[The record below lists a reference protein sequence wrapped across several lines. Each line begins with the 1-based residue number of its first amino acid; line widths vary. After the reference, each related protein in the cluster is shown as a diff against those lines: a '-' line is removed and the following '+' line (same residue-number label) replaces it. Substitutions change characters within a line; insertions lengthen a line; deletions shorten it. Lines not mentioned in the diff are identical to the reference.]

1 MVETC
6 ALCGLRAPQ
15 PVTGTFAGEEKS
27 FCCSGCARVYG
38 LASENGVLDQ
48 ILGTTAA
55 RSRPR
60 PPLAGPRETAYF
72 SLKGMWCAGCA
83 TAAEAL
89 LRHQPGV
96 RSADIS
102 FAAERGRV
110 SYDPSQ
116 VDLDRLLA
124 RLGRLGYHARLLSD
138 RKDAAVE
145 RRLEGIL
152 LQLIVAVAFGMQV
165 MTIYLAMLYPR
176 YADGDYSSPETRAL
190 QYVAMGLSVPILFVG
205 GISFLRGA
213 WRALLAHTATM
224 DTLVALG
231 TISAFG
237 YSAYV
242 AATGSGAAY
251 FDSVAMI
258 TTFVMVGR
266 YLESVGG
273 SRARR
278 DINALLTLQPDT
290 CWIRRDGAWV
300 QAEAAA
306 LTRGAEILTKPG
318 ERVAADSVVVEGS
331 AAVDESLL
339 TGESAPLPRVPGD
352 ALSAGTL
359 VADGSLISVV
369 TEPVAESRLSRISG
383 LIEQTLSAKPPVQRL
398 ADRVSAYFA
407 FAVLGIALLSFGT
420 RLLLD
425 QPLSDSV
432 VAAIAVLVVA
442 CPCALGLATPLALTV
457 ALGIATRLGMIV
469 RNPAAL
475 EIGATINRVVFDKT
489 GTITRGRMTVEEVV
503 SLHPAGA
510 SPGDEP
516 HTSEVLR
523 AAAAVEQFSEHP
535 VATAIVSA
543 YEGPLPEAVDF
554 ESRRGQ
560 GASAR
565 LRDRDGER
573 VLVGSPAYLNIDP
586 GTAAAAYAERG
597 STVVW
602 VGHSQVAGPGQT
614 ADGFIVLRDEPN
626 PSAAQ
631 ALSDL
636 RRNGVTTVIL
646 SGDDPRTV
654 RAAAEEV
661 GADDWTGGLSP
672 EEKARRIKQWQDSG
686 ERVAMAGDGVND
698 APALAQADLAL
709 AMAEGTDLAGETADV
724 LLTREDLTTVPGF
737 LRLSTRTRRL
747 IRENLS
753 WAFAYNLVAV
763 PLAVA
768 GLISPIIA
776 AAAMAASSVLVVG
789 NSLRLRRQ
797 AAS

>member
-6 ALCGLRAPQ
+6 ALCGLRAPA
-15 PVTGTFAGEEKS
+15 PVAGTFAGEEKR

-48 ILGTTAA
+48 VLGTAAA

-72 SLKGMWCAGCA
+72 SLKGMWCPGCA
-83 TAAEAL
+83 TAAEGL

-96 RSADIS
+96 RSADVS

-116 VDLDRLLA
+116 VDPDRLLA
-124 RLGRLGYHARLLSD
+124 RLSRLGYRARLLSD
-138 RKDAAVE
+138 RKEAAFE
-145 RRLEGIL
+145 RRLEGVL

-165 MTIYLAMLYPR
+165 MMIYLAMLYPR
-176 YADGDYSSPETRAL
+176 YAEGDYSSPETRAL
-190 QYVAMGLSVPILFVG
+190 QYLAMGLSIPILFVG

-213 WRALLAHTATM
+213 WRALLARTATM

-231 TISAFG
+231 TLSAFG
-237 YSAYV
+237 YSTYI
-242 AATGSGAAY
+242 AATGNGAAY

-258 TTFVMVGR
+258 TTFVMIGR

-290 CWIRRDGAWV
+290 CWIKRDGAWV
-300 QAEAAA
+300 EAEAAA
-306 LTRGAEILTKPG
+306 LAKGAEILIKPG
-318 ERVAADSVVVEGS
+318 ERVPADSVVLEGS
-331 AAVDESLL
+331 AVVDESLL
-339 TGESAPLPRVPGD
+339 TGESAPLPKEPGD

-359 VADGSLISVV
+359 VADGSLISAV
-369 TEPVAESRLSRISG
+369 TEPAAESRLSRISA
-383 LIEQTLSAKPPVQRL
+383 LIEQTLSAKPPIQRL

-407 FAVLGIALLSFGT
+407 FAVLGIAVLSFGV
-420 RLLLD
+420 RLLLG
-425 QPLSDSV
+425 QPLSDSLL
-432 VAAIAVLVVA
+432 AAIAVLVVA

-457 ALGIATRLGMIV
+457 ALGLATRLGMVV

-475 EIGATINRVVFDKT
+475 EIGATIDRMVFDKT

-503 SLHPAGA
+503 SLKPAGA
-510 SPGDEP
+510 SPDEM
-516 HTSEVLR
+516 LR
-523 AAAAVEQFSEHP
+523 AAAAVEQFSQHP
-535 VATAIVSA
+535 VARAIVSA
-543 YEGPLPEAVDF
+543 YEGSLPEAVDF
-554 ESRRGQ
+554 ESRRSQ

-565 LRDRDGER
+565 LPHQGGER
-573 VLVGSPAYLNIDP
+573 VLVGSPAYLGIDP
-586 GTAAAAYAERG
+586 GTAAAAYSERG

-602 VGHSQVAGPGQT
+602 VGHAKPSAAHAGT

-631 ALSDL
+631 ALGDL
-636 RRNGVTTVIL
+636 RRRGVRTVML

-654 RAAAEEV
+654 RAIADEV
-661 GADDWTGGLSP
+661 GAEEWAGGLSP
-672 EEKARRIKQWQDSG
+672 EEKALRIKRWQEAG

-724 LLTREDLTTVPGF
+724 LLTREDLTTVPRF
-737 LRLSTRTRRL
+737 LWLSSRTRRI

-753 WAFAYNLVAV
+753 WAFAYNLVAL
-763 PLAVA
+763 PLAAA

-776 AAAMAASSVLVVG
+776 AATMAASSVLVVG
-789 NSLRLRRQ
+789 NSLRLRRN
-797 AAS
+797 APSA

>member
-6 ALCGLRAPQ
+6 ALCGLRAPA
-15 PVTGTFAGEEKS
+15 PVAGTFAGEEKS
-27 FCCSGCARVYG
+27 FCCTGCARVYG

-48 ILGTTAA
+48 VLGTGAA

-72 SLKGMWCAGCA
+72 SLKGMWCPGCA
-83 TAAEAL
+83 TAAEGL

-116 VDLDRLLA
+116 VDPDRLMA
-124 RLGRLGYHARLLSD
+124 RLSRLGYRARLLSD
-138 RKDAAVE
+138 RKEAAFE
-145 RRLEGIL
+145 RRLEGVL

-165 MTIYLAMLYPR
+165 MMIYLAMLYPR
-176 YADGDYSSPETRAL
+176 YAEGDYSSPETRAL
-190 QYVAMGLSVPILFVG
+190 QYLAMGLSIPILFVG

-213 WRALLAHTATM
+213 WRALLARTATM

-231 TISAFG
+231 TLSAFG
-237 YSAYV
+237 YSTYI

-258 TTFVMVGR
+258 TTFVMTGR

-290 CWIRRDGAWV
+290 CWIKRDGAWV
-300 QAEAAA
+300 EAEAAA
-306 LTRGAEILTKPG
+306 LTKDIEILIKPG
-318 ERVAADSVVVEGS
+318 ERVPADSVVLEGS
-331 AAVDESLL
+331 AVVDESLL
-339 TGESAPLPRVPGD
+339 TGESAPLPKEPGD
-352 ALSAGTL
+352 VLSAGTL
-359 VADGSLISVV
+359 VADGSLIAVV
-369 TEPVAESRLSRISG
+369 TEPAAQSRLSRISA
-383 LIEQTLSAKPPVQRL
+383 LIEQTLSAKPPIQRL

-407 FAVLGIALLSFGT
+407 FAVLGIAVLSFGV

-425 QPLSDSV
+425 QPLSDSL

-457 ALGIATRLGMIV
+457 ALGLATRLGMVV

-475 EIGATINRVVFDKT
+475 EIGATIDRMVFDKT

-503 SLHPAGA
+503 SLQPAGA
-510 SPGDEP
+510 SPDEM
-516 HTSEVLR
+516 LR
-523 AAAAVEQFSEHP
+523 AAAAVEQFSQHP
-535 VATAIVSA
+535 AARAIVSA
-543 YEGPLPEAVDF
+543 YIGPLPEAVDF
-554 ESRRGQ
+554 ESRRSL

-565 LRDRDGER
+565 LPDRDGER
-573 VLVGSPAYLNIDP
+573 VLVGSPAYLGIDP
-586 GTAAAAYAERG
+586 GTAAAAYTERG
-597 STVVW
+597 GTVVW
-602 VGHSQVAGPGQT
+602 VGRAQPSATQAGA

-631 ALSDL
+631 ALGDL
-636 RRNGVTTVIL
+636 RRRGVRTVML
-646 SGDDPRTV
+646 SGDDPGTV
-654 RAAAEEV
+654 RAIADEV
-661 GADDWTGGLSP
+661 GAEEWAGGLSP
-672 EEKARRIKQWQDSG
+672 EEKALRIKRWQEAG

-724 LLTREDLTTVPGF
+724 LLTREDLTTVPRF
-737 LRLSTRTRRL
+737 LWLSSRTRRI

-753 WAFAYNLVAV
+753 WAFAYNLVAL

-776 AAAMAASSVLVVG
+776 AATMAASSVLVVG
-789 NSLRLRRQ
+789 NSLRLRRN
-797 AAS
+797 APSA

>member
-1 MVETC
+1 VVETC
-6 ALCGLRAPQ
+6 ALCGLRVPA
-15 PVTGTFAGEEKS
+15 PVTGTFAGEEKT
-27 FCCSGCARVYG
+27 FCCSGCARVYT

-48 ILGTTAA
+48 VLGTPAA
-55 RSRPR
+55 RPRPR

-72 SLKGMWCAGCA
+72 SLKGMWCPGCA
-83 TAAEAL
+83 TAAEGL

-96 RSADIS
+96 RGADIS

-116 VDLDRLLA
+116 VDPDRLMAKLS
-124 RLGRLGYHARLLSD
+124 RLGYRARLLSD
-138 RKDAAVE
+138 RKEAAFE
-145 RRLEGIL
+145 RRLEGLL

-165 MTIYLAMLYPR
+165 MMIYLAMLYPR

-190 QYVAMGLSVPILFVG
+190 QYLAMGLTVPILFVG

-213 WRALLAHTATM
+213 WRALLARTATM

-231 TISAFG
+231 TVSAFC

-242 AATGSGAAY
+242 TITGSGAAY

-258 TTFVMVGR
+258 TTFVMIGR

-278 DINALLTLQPDT
+278 DINALLTLQPDR
-290 CWIRRDGAWV
+290 CWVRRDGAWV
-300 QAEAAA
+300 EAEAAS
-306 LTRGAEILTKPG
+306 LTRGTEILVKPG
-318 ERVAADSVVVEGS
+318 ERVPADSVVLEGS
-331 AAVDESLL
+331 AVVDESLL
-339 TGESAPLPRVPGD
+339 TGESAPLPKESGD
-352 ALSAGTL
+352 VLSAGTL

-369 TEPVAESRLSRISG
+369 TEPVAESRLARISG
-383 LIEQTLSAKPPVQRL
+383 LIEQTLSAKPPIQRL

-407 FAVLGIALLSFGT
+407 FAVLGIAALSFGV

-425 QPLSDSV
+425 QPLSDSL

-457 ALGIATRLGMIV
+457 ALGLATRLGMIV

-475 EIGATINRVVFDKT
+475 EIGATIRRVVFDKT

-503 SLHPAGA
+503 SLGPIGAGPSPA
-510 SPGDEP
+510 DM
-516 HTSEVLR
+516 LR
-523 AAAAVEQFSEHP
+523 AAAAVEQFSQHP
-535 VATAIVSA
+535 VAQAIVSA
-543 YEGPLPEAVDF
+543 CEGPLPEAVDF

-565 LRDRDGER
+565 LPDLDGER
-573 VLVGSPAYLNIDP
+573 VLVGSSAFLGIDQ
-586 GTAAAAYAERG
+586 GTAAADYVERG

-602 VGHSQVAGPGQT
+602 IGRAQAMAAQT
-614 ADGFIVLRDEPN
+614 EAADGFIVLRDEPN
-626 PSAAQ
+626 PSATQ
-631 ALSDL
+631 ALGDL
-636 RRNGVTTVIL
+636 RRLGVTAVIL

-654 RAAAEEV
+654 RAIADEV
-661 GADDWTGGLSP
+661 GAEEWAGGLSP
-672 EEKARRIKQWQDSG
+672 EEKALRVKRWQDSG

-724 LLTREDLTTVPGF
+724 LLTREDLTTVPRF
-737 LRLSTRTRRL
+737 LGLSSRTRRI

-789 NSLRLRRQ
+789 NSLRLRRN
-797 AAS
+797 AASD